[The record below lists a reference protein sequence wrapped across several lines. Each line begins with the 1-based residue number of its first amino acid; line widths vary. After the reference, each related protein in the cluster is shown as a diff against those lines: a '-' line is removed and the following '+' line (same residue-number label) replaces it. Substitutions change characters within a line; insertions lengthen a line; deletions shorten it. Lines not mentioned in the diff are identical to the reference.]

1 MNVDYKQLYLNQLR
15 YCEELSAK
23 VAELTD
29 AADVARQQAKNAT
42 IRCVA
47 LEKRVVEL
55 DRRVQNLEH
64 ELESRATELERRI
77 QGLEWPD

>member
-1 MNVDYKQLYLNQLR
+1 MNVDYRQLYLNQLR
-15 YCEELSAK
+15 YCDELSAK
-23 VAELTD
+23 VAALTD

-42 IRCVA
+42 IRTVA
-47 LEKRVVEL
+47 LEKRVAEL
-55 DRRVQNLEH
+55 DRRVKDLEH